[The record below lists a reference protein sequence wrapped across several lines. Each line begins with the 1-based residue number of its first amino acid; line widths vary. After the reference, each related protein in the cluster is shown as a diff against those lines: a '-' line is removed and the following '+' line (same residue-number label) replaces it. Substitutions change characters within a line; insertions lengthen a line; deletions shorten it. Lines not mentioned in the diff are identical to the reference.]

1 MVVVTGANG
10 FLGSYVV
17 CALMQKGYEV
27 KALRRASSDMSE
39 FNDIAEWELGADRQR
54 LLGKLTWHEADIM
67 DIQDLDTAFAGAEF
81 VFHCA
86 ARVSFRGD
94 SHELTKVNAEGTANV
109 VNACLKAGVRK
120 LVYASST
127 AALGRTESKDLIT
140 EETQWAEDDNNTA
153 YACSKHLAE
162 LEVWR
167 GIEEG
172 QNAVIVNPGIIL
184 GAGRW
189 DKGSCKLFEN
199 VHKGFK
205 FYTKGVNGFIG
216 AKDVAN
222 TMISLAE
229 SNIVGERFLLVS
241 ENRSYQD
248 LFNAMAKYMGEKP
261 PTIEIKPGYKKWLKW
276 PLKLYKLFNP
286 AATITAETL
295 NTSIKE
301 HRYSNEKIR
310 KAGFE
315 FTPIESVVE
324 EACIRYPMIP

>member
-17 CALMQKGYEV
+17 CALLQKGYEV
-27 KALRRASSDMSE
+27 KALRRRGSDMSE
-39 FNDIAEWELGADRQR
+39 FNDIAEWELGTDKQR
-54 LLGKLTWHEADIM
+54 LFQRLAWHEADIM

-109 VNACLKAGVRK
+109 VNACLKAAVKK

-127 AALGRTESKDLIT
+127 AALGRTDSKDLIT
-140 EETQWAEDDNNTA
+140 EETQWSEDDNNTA

-172 QNAVIVNPGIIL
+172 LNAVIVNPGIIL
-184 GAGRW
+184 GAGKW
-189 DKGSCKLFEN
+189 DKGSCKLFGN
-199 VHKGFK
+199 IKKGFK
-205 FYTKGVNGFIG
+205 FYTRGINGFVDVR
-216 AKDVAN
+216 DVARI
-222 TMISLAE
+222 MAGLAE
-229 SNIVGERFLLVS
+229 SNISGERFLLVS
-241 ENRSYQD
+241 ENISYRD
-248 LFNAMAKYMGEKP
+248 LFTMMAQYLETKP

-276 PLKLYKLFNP
+276 PLRLYRLVNP
-286 AATITAETL
+286 GATVTAETL
-295 NTSIKE
+295 NTSVKE
-301 HRYSNEKIR
+301 HSYSSDKVRN
-310 KAGFE
+310 AGYS
-315 FTPIESVVE
+315 FTPLAKVIEE
-324 EACIRYPMIP
+324 TCIRCLKS